1 MATATDR
8 QKTAKENFSVPDSGE
23 RKVSLLVVEDDEN
36 ISTAISE
43 YFSRAGYNVKTV
55 EDGLNGVK
63 AALDD
68 PPDAVVLDLMLPKMD
83 GLAVCKELREK
94 VGYLPIL
101 MLTAKDDVVDKVLG
115 LEMGAD
121 DYITKPFSLRELEAR
136 IKSVLRRTR
145 NGPTTDGMRD
155 EAPIVRGRLRI
166 DSAKREVTIGDRQVE
181 LTPKEFDL
189 LRLFASN
196 PGRVFPRKYLLEKIW
211 DYSYEGYD
219 RTIWIDADILV
230 FDEPAFRIEVAS
242 DFAFCYE
249 VWLWKEQGAT
259 ARQAGV
265 NNSVSVFV
273 RGNAFLDFC
282 IWAHEDLVRRGKQV
296 LTHGTSTRLLSAL
309 YRAVP
314 FTLLTNVGMLSPVV
328 AQDIRDGTNR
338 IAREYAGLHG
348 RPLRAINLCGSMCGK
363 MAEGRVLDDGDYGAI
378 VDTMLRTRG
387 AMLDRDLL
395 A

>member
-8 QKTAKENFSVPDSGE
+8 QKTNKEGFPVPDSGE

-145 NGPTTDGMRD
+145 NGPTTDGMRS
-155 EAPIVRGRLRI
+155 EERRVGKECRSRWWPYH
-166 DSAKREVTIGDRQVE
+166 SKKKRRRNDRA
-181 LTPKEFDL
+181 D
-189 LRLFASN
+189 
-196 PGRVFPRKYLLEKIW
+196 RV
-211 DYSYEGYD
+211 
-219 RTIWIDADILV
+219 
-230 FDEPAFRIEVAS
+230 
-242 DFAFCYE
+242 
-249 VWLWKEQGAT
+249 
-259 ARQAGV
+259 
-265 NNSVSVFV
+265 
-273 RGNAFLDFC
+273 
-282 IWAHEDLVRRGKQV
+282 
-296 LTHGTSTRLLSAL
+296 
-309 YRAVP
+309 
-314 FTLLTNVGMLSPVV
+314 
-328 AQDIRDGTNR
+328 
-338 IAREYAGLHG
+338 
-348 RPLRAINLCGSMCGK
+348 
-363 MAEGRVLDDGDYGAI
+363 
-378 VDTMLRTRG
+378 
-387 AMLDRDLL
+387 
-395 A
+395 